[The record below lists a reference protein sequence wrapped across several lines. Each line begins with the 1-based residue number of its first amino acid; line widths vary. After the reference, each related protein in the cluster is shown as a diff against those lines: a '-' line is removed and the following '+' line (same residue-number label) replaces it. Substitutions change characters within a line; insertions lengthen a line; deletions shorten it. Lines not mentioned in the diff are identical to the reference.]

1 MKDSSQTALA
11 WAVQVRFLFFRFYL
25 LLINLFIHLS
35 PCIPFFIVLF
45 IYLCSCISVFTSLFV
60 ISEPRNPSMTGA
72 WTETLYPVIL
82 NPYATELSGRDRM
95 IERRLVWPEM
105 RFLRA

>member
-1 MKDSSQTALA
+1 MYSL
-11 WAVQVRFLFFRFYL
+11 
-25 LLINLFIHLS
+25 
-35 PCIPFFIVLF
+35 FIVLF
-45 IYLCSCISVFTSLFV
+45 IYFYSCISVFTYLFM
-60 ISEPRNPSMTGA
+60 ISEPRNPFMTGA
-72 WTETLYPVIL
+72 WTETYPVIL